1 MHRSRQSVTRSRV
14 HPKTGPPVSG
24 DSPGP
29 PDFVKEEFDAFL
41 QCGILAYGFLR
52 LRCAERRLRPLRSS
66 SPFAASGG
74 GFAPPAAPG
83 GAETAAHLVDH
94 VIPRA
99 GAAVGALLSDPAS
112 LAVRYTSPAARAPAG
127 GLHLPHCPRAPG
139 GAESAELANR
149 PDTRAATDPVRCV
162 NEQGLAFM
170 PRCAAPPI
178 RGRTWPDHHRTPLSS
193 GSAHEPTLPL
203 GRARPRRQNT
213 PKYSAS
219 DR

>member
-1 MHRSRQSVTRSRV
+1 MRSRV
-14 HPKTGPPVSG
+14 HPTKTGPPVSG

-66 SPFAASGG
+66 SPFPASGG

-83 GAETAAHLVDH
+83 AWRRQPLTTRKGFLVEEQGMRYLADT
-94 VIPRA
+94 
-99 GAAVGALLSDPAS
+99 DPD
-112 LAVRYTSPAARAPAG
+112 RARAPAGG